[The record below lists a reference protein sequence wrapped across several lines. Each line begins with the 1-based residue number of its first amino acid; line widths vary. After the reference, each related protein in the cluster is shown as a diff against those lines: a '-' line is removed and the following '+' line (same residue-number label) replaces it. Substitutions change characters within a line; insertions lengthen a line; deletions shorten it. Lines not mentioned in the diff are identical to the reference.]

1 MFLWTICFVTFACDL
16 QKTITAFHWVMPEA
30 LGILGMTL
38 QVDGPVQTAAS
49 EEFSKISERE
59 AMLRQI

>member
-1 MFLWTICFVTFACDL
+1 M
-16 QKTITAFHWVMPEA
+16 QRTITAFHWVMPEA